1 MSQMVPSALQAAGVE
16 GRGQGGGALNAD
28 VVFIQTAMDSLIR
41 DRSPAPGDTA
51 ALDKVADDAVYLS
64 NRIFERLQA
73 QLEEPTAA
81 IES

>member
-1 MSQMVPSALQAAGVE
+1 MTNESPQSWADAMSSNPALK
-16 GRGQGGGALNAD
+16 AD

>member
-1 MSQMVPSALQAAGVE
+1 MTNESPQSWADAMSSIP
-16 GRGQGGGALNAD
+16 ALNAD